1 MREQLTGHAY
11 SSAKEKREK
20 KGARDSKRNELSP
33 GATCLAICI
42 TLQVLQGALRISE
55 SRRGGRSS
63 DIQRGGKRNY
73 FLEDRFLW
81 FKV

>member
-20 KGARDSKRNELSP
+20 KGARDSKRNELHP

-42 TLQVLQGALRISE
+42 TLQVLQGALSISVTYRE
-55 SRRGGRSS
+55 GEKGIIFWKIDFYGLKCS
-63 DIQRGGKRNY
+63 KH
-73 FLEDRFLW
+73 FF
-81 FKV
+81 V